1 MNKLL
6 NFLSTEILAQKLRK
20 NPDKHYIQSIQALYD
35 KGEMTKENFINTG
48 RLMKKEYYFAEF
60 GAHPHFFSD
69 VKDIMR
75 YAGGY
80 CIQILPTGKWLFD
93 TNDATESDEVSTKF
107 KSDKLSEV
115 EDALW
120 EHYVQK
126 KIQ

>member
-20 NPDKHYIQSIQALYD
+20 NTDKHYIQSIQVLYD

-60 GAHPHFFSD
+60 GSHPHFFSD
-69 VKDIMR
+69 VKDVMR

-80 CIQILPTGKWLFD
+80 CIQILPTGVWLFD
-93 TNDATESDEVSTKF
+93 SNDATESDEVSTVF
-107 KSDKLSEV
+107 KSDKLSDV
-115 EDALW
+115 EDAVW
-120 EHYVQK
+120 KHYVEK